1 MRVADDWFD
10 GSSQGAKFRYLKAIS
25 HPRRRR
31 VLDILQLERQSMRL
45 RELTSKILD
54 AAGSPDEGKAE
65 EVRITLYHQ
74 HLPQLKEVGLVDV
87 DEQDNSV
94 EITEKAL
101 RKLR

>member
-1 MRVADDWFD
+1 MREGDDWS
-10 GSSQGAKFRYLKAIS
+10 GNGGAKSRYLKAIS

-31 VLDILQLERQSMRL
+31 MLDILQIERQSMKL
-45 RELTSKILD
+45 RELADKILGVT
-54 AAGSPDEGKAE
+54 GSPDQDKAE

-74 HLPQLKEVGLVDV
+74 HLPHLVEAGLVEV